1 MLPHFAMTCLQTI
14 SFNINGT
21 KDKDF
26 VKDELHNDLDS
37 VCLQEHRLTDISS
50 NILRR
55 SHCHDV
61 FFLLLPKPQEATHP
75 VLACIFKRNPN
86 LVSPVTSYSD

>member
-1 MLPHFAMTCLQTI
+1 MTCLQTI

-37 VCLQEHRLTDISS
+37 VCLQDHRLTDISC

-55 SHCHDV
+55 SRFHDV
-61 FFLLLPKPQEATHP
+61 FFTAAKATSGRSSGGI
-75 VLACIFKRNPN
+75 ACVFKHNTN
-86 LVSPVTSYSD
+86 LTSPVTSYSDEFF